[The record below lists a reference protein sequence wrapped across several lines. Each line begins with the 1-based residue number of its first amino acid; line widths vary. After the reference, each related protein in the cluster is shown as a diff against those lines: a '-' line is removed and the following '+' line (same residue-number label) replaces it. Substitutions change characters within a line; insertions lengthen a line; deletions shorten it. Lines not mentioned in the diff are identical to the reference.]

1 MAFHVLGISHHSAPL
16 DVREKL
22 AFAPERQP
30 EALAELAGQPGVS
43 EAVLV
48 STCNRT
54 EVYCQAED
62 PAAARAW
69 LCAAAERVGL
79 DVDRYVYVHSGE
91 SAVRHAFRV
100 ASGLDSMVL
109 GEPQILGQVKQSVRV
124 AEGAGTVGGQ
134 LGKLFQQ
141 TFAVAKQVRTET
153 ALGQH
158 SISMSSAALKLA
170 QNVYGDLSRTRL
182 LLIGVGEMVELA
194 ATYFV
199 AQRPMAVVV
208 ANRTLAR
215 GEAFAEKFEGTAIA
229 LADLPN
235 RIHEFDIILTATA
248 STLPILGKGL
258 IESALKARKRK
269 PMFIVDFA
277 VPRDVEAEVA
287 ILEDVFLYTV
297 DDLGRLVQ
305 QGAEARR
312 GAMDEAETLVA
323 RQVAEFRAWQE
334 SRAGVPAI
342 VELRKRV
349 DRYREME
356 LARARGRLAK
366 GDDPAEVLEGLARG
380 LTNKFLHSPSASMTR
395 AGGAERER
403 LMRALEV
410 LFPEE
415 AEGEAQDA
423 RSERPARPK
432 GGA

>member
-1 MAFHVLGISHHSAPL
+1 MPFHVLGLSHHSAPL

-22 AFAPERQP
+22 AFAPERQA

-62 PAAARAW
+62 PAGARAW
-69 LCAAAERVGL
+69 LCASAEKVGL
-79 DVDRYVYVHSGE
+79 DVDRFVYVHSGE

-124 AEGAGTVGGQ
+124 AEGAGTLGAQ

-141 TFAVAKQVRTET
+141 TFAVAKQVRTDT
-153 ALGQH
+153 ALGAQ
-158 SISMSSAALKLA
+158 SVSMAAAALKLA
-170 QNVYGDLSRTRL
+170 ENVYGDLSRTRL
-182 LLIGVGEMVELA
+182 LLVGVGEMVELA

-199 AQRPMAVVV
+199 ARRPQSVVV

-215 GEAFAEKFEGTAIA
+215 GEAFAERFEGKAIA
-229 LADLPN
+229 LADLPA
-235 RIHEFDIILTATA
+235 RMHEFDIVLTGTA
-248 STLPILGKGL
+248 STLPIIGKGL
-258 IESALKARKRK
+258 VESALKARKRR
-269 PMFIVDFA
+269 PIFIVDFA

-287 ILEDVFLYTV
+287 DLDDIFLYTV

-312 GAMDEAETLVA
+312 GAVDEAETLVA

-334 SRAGVPAI
+334 QRAAVPAI
-342 VELRKRV
+342 VDLRRRV
-349 DRYREME
+349 DRYRELE
-356 LARARGRLAK
+356 LARARGRLAR
-366 GDDPAEVLEGLARG
+366 GDDPAQVLEALARG
-380 LTNKFLHSPSASMTR
+380 LTNKFLHHPSQSLTR
-395 AGGAERER
+395 AGAAERER
-403 LMRALEV
+403 LMRALEAM
-410 LFPEE
+410 FPEE
-415 AEGEAQDA
+415 EERDSEAGA
-423 RSERPARPK
+423 REARPK
-432 GGA
+432 GAA